1 MAKFYTTFLL
11 FFGTLIIAQ
20 SPTNSADNQLFEKYE
35 SYFELPRESIFV
47 HLNKTSF
54 IVGESVWF
62 KSYVFDRHNSLR
74 SKKTTNVNVGIYD
87 ENGVLIKNY
96 LWFCYG
102 GSGKGNIQIDSTFKT
117 GEYYIKASTNWMK
130 NFEEN
135 DAFIQKIR
143 VISNDL
149 QEHKPDVINTEY
161 DMQFL
166 PEGGHLI
173 TDVNNNVGFK
183 IIDNKGQGVKV
194 IGTIYDDSDV
204 EITSFKSNTFGIG
217 SFLFNPQ
224 KGKQYVAKITT
235 SNSREITQ
243 DITNIE
249 PTGIA
254 IKVNSQHPEKV
265 YVTVSTNKETLKSI
279 KDKTYRLLLH
289 KNGELKSLPFSFQD
303 KITQVFEYSKS
314 DLFKGVNTFTVFDEN
329 NTPLLER
336 LIYINKSIDDGNE
349 ILISALN
356 LAEDSV
362 AVSISTAL
370 NKTSGE
376 FKEYT
381 DLSIS
386 VLPESTVGY
395 DPDHNIISANR
406 LKPYVKGYVEKASY
420 YFTDITMKK
429 EFELDLLLLTQGWS
443 RYNWHSIFNNAPKA
457 LYEFENGVVLEGK
470 IHSSEEITKIR
481 IQEPKLIGY
490 NWTTVN
496 VKENNNFRVDNF
508 FVIKDEAIRVSYVDK
523 EGKLIKPKIYLNA
536 KLNAFNDYI
545 SNEDLK
551 YNNSIFKKSEFISK
565 SSFESFFYNDM
576 IELDEVLLEPKSKAP
591 EKKLNSFGIKMNL
604 LSGKDNFI
612 QVTESFVRSF
622 PKILDYIHT
631 QGYQVS
637 RASQTGGVDIINL
650 KPITFKASRSP
661 AVFLDDVQ
669 LTDFDLL
676 LNMSTADFEGINVDK
691 TGFGTGMIGANGVI
705 RLYTR
710 RTSFEGITKKN
721 DEFAFTRL
729 ANNGFTESKSF
740 YAPKYKSYRSDIFK
754 YYGVIAWF
762 PDVFVGGDKSQILKF
777 PDTKSDIINFYIEGY
792 DSQGEFVS
800 QISTLNL
807 KTSLKE

>member
-1 MAKFYTTFLL
+1 MTKLYTACLLL
-11 FFGTLIIAQ
+11 FCTLLIAQ
-20 SPTNSADNQLFEKYE
+20 SPASSVDNELLEKYE
-35 SYFELPRESIFV
+35 SYFKLPRESLFV
-47 HLNKTSF
+47 HLNKTTF

-87 ENGVLIKNY
+87 ENGQLVKNH
-96 LWFCYG
+96 LWLCYD

-143 VISNDL
+143 IISNDI
-149 QEHKPDVINTEY
+149 QEYKPDVINTEY
-161 DMQFL
+161 DIQFL

-183 IIDNKGQGVKV
+183 IIDNKGEGVKV
-194 IGTIYDDSDV
+194 IGTIYDDSDM
-204 EITSFKSNTFGIG
+204 EITSFKSNTFGIS

-224 KGKQYVAKITT
+224 KGKQYVAKLTT

-265 YVTVSTNKETLKSI
+265 YVTVSTNNETLKSI
-279 KDKTYRLLLH
+279 KNNTYRLLLH

-303 KITQVFEYSKS
+303 KITQIFEYSKS
-314 DLFKGVNTFTVFDEN
+314 DLSNGINTFTIFDEN
-329 NTPLLER
+329 NKPLLER
-336 LIYINKSIDDGNE
+336 LIYINKGFDVGNE

-356 LAEDSV
+356 VTEDSIS
-362 AVSISTAL
+362 VSIYPAI
-370 NKTSGE
+370 NKTSGDH
-376 FKEYT
+376 KEYT

-386 VLPESTVGY
+386 VLPESTMSY
-395 DPDHNIISANR
+395 DPNHNIISANK

-420 YFTDITMKK
+420 YFTDVTNKK
-429 EFELDLLLLTQGWS
+429 RFELDLLLLTQGWS
-443 RYNWHSIFNNAPKA
+443 RYNWHSIFNNTPKA

-481 IQEPKLIGY
+481 IQEPKLIG
-490 NWTTVN
+490 NKWNTVDVN
-496 VKENNNFRVDNF
+496 ENNDFRIDNF
-508 FVIKDEAIRVSYVDK
+508 FVLKDEIIRVSYVDK
-523 EGKLIKPKIYLNA
+523 DGKLIKPKIYLNA
-536 KLNAFNDYI
+536 KLNAFKDYI
-545 SNEDLK
+545 SNKDLR
-551 YNNSIFKKSEFISK
+551 YNNSILKETPFLSESNFDN
-565 SSFESFFYNDM
+565 FFYSDV
-576 IELDEVLLEPKSKAP
+576 IELEEVLLESKVP
-591 EKKLNSFGIKMNL
+591 EKKANFTGVKMNS
-604 LSGKDNFI
+604 LSGRDNYT
-612 QVTESFVRSF
+612 QVTQGVVSSF
-622 PKILDYIHT
+622 PNILGYINAN
-631 QGYQVS
+631 GYSVS
-637 RASQTGGVDIINL
+637 QSSQTGGVQINSRI
-650 KPITFKASRSP
+650 PITINASQSP

-669 LTDFDLL
+669 LTDFDFL
-676 LNMSTADFEGINVDK
+676 LNRSTADFEGINIDK
-691 TGFGTGMIGANGVI
+691 TGFGAGMIGANGVI

-710 RTSFEGITKKN
+710 RTALGGITKE
-721 DEFAFTRL
+721 DEFAFIKL

-740 YAPKYKSYRSDIFK
+740 YAPKYKSYSSDLFK

-762 PDVFVGGDKSQILKF
+762 PNVFIADNKSQILKF
-777 PDTKSDIINFYIEGY
+777 PDTKSDIIKFYIEGY
-792 DSQGEFVS
+792 DSHGKFVS

-807 KTSLKE
+807 KTRLKD